1 MLPITYGEATIS
13 ERTCR
18 EWLQRFKSGDFDVE
32 DRHGA
37 GKEKIYEDSK
47 LEELHA
53 EDSCQTQEE
62 LAKSQGVTQK
72 AISKRLEV
80 MGMIQKQGN
89 WILYELRPRDVERRF
104 FACEQLLE
112 RQNQKG
118 FLHRIVAGD
127 ENWVH
132 YDNPKRRKSWG
143 TSGNASTSTT
153 RPNIRGAKVM
163 LCIQWDQLSVVY
175 KSC

>member
-62 LAKSQGVTQK
+62 LAKS
-72 AISKRLEV
+72 
-80 MGMIQKQGN
+80 
-89 WILYELRPRDVERRF
+89 
-104 FACEQLLE
+104 
-112 RQNQKG
+112 
-118 FLHRIVAGD
+118 
-127 ENWVH
+127 
-132 YDNPKRRKSWG
+132 
-143 TSGNASTSTT
+143 
-153 RPNIRGAKVM
+153 
-163 LCIQWDQLSVVY
+163 
-175 KSC
+175 